1 MGTNG
6 GIDSRQEEK
15 LAAEME
21 TKMGTL
27 MEIGLLI
34 HMGGGMELSIG
45 KGRTVHMRLK
55 FGT

>member
-34 HMGGGMELSIG
+34 NMGVAWS
-45 KGRTVHMRLK
+45 
-55 FGT
+55 